1 MADNWTKL
9 GDTVAELVRLH
20 NEAQREEFQY
30 REELLRVTEANRR
43 QARQLAELSAENRR
57 LARENVKLQNG
68 VK

>member
-20 NEAQREEFQY
+20 SAAERDERGY
-30 REELLRVTEANRR
+30 REELLRLTETNRR
-43 QARQLAELSAENRR
+43 QARQLAELGAENRR
-57 LARENVKLQNG
+57 LARENVRLQNG